1 MSARPTFRPYD
12 TRHAASQAAAEYIAT
27 RLRDTPGPVSLAL
40 SGGSSPSDAYLAL
53 LDLDVPWER
62 LWIVWVD
69 ERCVPHTHADS
80 NVRAARKVFL
90 NDAPIDESRILEPPA
105 ASADDPAG
113 AALTYQDRL
122 HEALGADFSI
132 TVAVMGMGDDG
143 HTASLFPGADFEA
156 LPGDIAHTL
165 APPTSPVLNRL
176 TLTLQA
182 LDRAQHAVYLVF
194 GKAKSA
200 HVQRVSEGEA
210 CPAVPAACV
219 LPQMSNVWFVDAEAA
234 PVVR

>member
-12 TRHAASQAAAEYIAT
+12 TRHAASQAAAEYIAKC
-27 RLRDTPGPVSLAL
+27 LQDTPGPVSLAL
-40 SGGSSPSDAYLAL
+40 SGGSSPSDTYRAL
-53 LDLDVPWER
+53 LDLDVPWGR
-62 LWIVWVD
+62 LWIIWAD

-90 NDAPIDESRILEPPA
+90 DESQIDESRILEPPA
-105 ASADDPAG
+105 TSAEDPKE
-113 AALTYQDRL
+113 AALIYQNRL
-122 HEALGADFSI
+122 HEALGRDFAI

-143 HTASLFPGADFEA
+143 HTASLFPDADFQA
-156 LPGDIAHTL
+156 LRGDIAHTL

-219 LPQMSNVWFVDAEAA
+219 LPQTSNVWFVDAEAA